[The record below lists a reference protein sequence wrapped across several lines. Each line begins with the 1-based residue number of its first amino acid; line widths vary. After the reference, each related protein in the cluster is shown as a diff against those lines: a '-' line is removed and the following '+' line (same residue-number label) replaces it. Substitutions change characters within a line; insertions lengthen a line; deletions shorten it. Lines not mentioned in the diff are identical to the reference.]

1 MTQKI
6 AIQGELGSY
15 SHEACRNKRP
25 DMEVL
30 PCRGFE
36 DAINAVRSGEAELAM
51 LPVENTTYGRVA
63 DIHRLLPESGFAK
76 LLLNIGA
83 RKFIIH
89 FTFPPVGNPVEAI
102 PLLSSIPATNF
113 LPARG
118 AVKSKMPTSGSA

>member
-51 LPVENTTYGRVA
+51 LPVEN
-63 DIHRLLPESGFAK
+63 LE
-76 LLLNIGA
+76 
-83 RKFIIH
+83 
-89 FTFPPVGNPVEAI
+89 
-102 PLLSSIPATNF
+102 
-113 LPARG
+113 
-118 AVKSKMPTSGSA
+118 KSL

>member
-25 DMEVL
+25 EMEVL

-51 LPVENTTYGRVA
+51 LPVEN
-63 DIHRLLPESGFAK
+63 
-76 LLLNIGA
+76 
-83 RKFIIH
+83 
-89 FTFPPVGNPVEAI
+89 
-102 PLLSSIPATNF
+102 SSIF
-113 LPARG
+113 QCLQI
-118 AVKSKMPTSGSA
+118 